1 MNLLQRDVVRNDTDC
16 PGDTIH
22 YQCSVMS
29 NSETVQLTWR
39 VTLPGM
45 MPVNITYDST
55 SLPNTVD
62 TDFGY
67 NITTILTDFIPDMY
81 IESTIVFT
89 VLSDVDLNQTLLECI
104 SEHLDESLDRVLVNI
119 AGILILVFLD

>member
-1 MNLLQRDVVRNDTDC
+1 MLTLLQRVVVRNDTDC

-119 AGILILVFLD
+119 AGIF

>member
-67 NITTILTDFIPDMY
+67 NITTILTDYIPDVY